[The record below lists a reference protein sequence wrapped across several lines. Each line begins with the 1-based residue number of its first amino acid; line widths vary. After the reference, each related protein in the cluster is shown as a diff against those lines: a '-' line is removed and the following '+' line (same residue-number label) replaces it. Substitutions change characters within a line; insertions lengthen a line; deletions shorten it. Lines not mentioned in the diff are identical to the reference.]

1 MPGYRLGE
9 LSSTRFGEL
18 RREPGAIGIVPLG
31 AVEAHASH
39 LPLET
44 DALLATHMAE
54 SAAARLDAPVLI
66 APTIAV
72 GLSDRHLA
80 FPGTITVPL
89 DVLRAQVDAA
99 IDAFARW
106 GVERLALISGHGA
119 NYGLIREIAIDR
131 DRREGLT
138 VRAFGDFE
146 RRLMEPGC
154 GPPGSSGSRVP
165 PARCTAARSRRASP
179 STSSAASWETTRT
192 CTATSPQ
199 SRAGS
204 ASSPRRARTA

>member
-44 DALLATHMAE
+44 DALLAAHMSEAG
-54 SAAARLDAPVLI
+54 AAGLDAPVLI

-80 FPGTITVPL
+80 FPGTITVTPE
-89 DVLRAQVDAA
+89 VLRAQVDAA

-106 GVERLALISGHGA
+106 GVERLALVSGHGA
-119 NYGLIREIAIDR
+119 NYGLIRETAIDR

-138 VRAFGDFE
+138 VRAFGDSSGGSWS
-146 RRLMEPGC
+146 RGSA
-154 GPPGSSGSRVP
+154 PPRSSGSRSP

-179 STSSAASWETTRT
+179 STSSAGSWETTRT
-192 CTATSPQ
+192 CTATSPR
-199 SRAGS
+199 SPAGN